1 MAIAHRTIL
10 IALAMAAPLA
20 AMAMADDTPPQPAT
34 VEGSVIN
41 IQNSRAIPRATVT
54 LWRVKGLGSK
64 SARADGNGH
73 FIFEYVEPGTYRLMA
88 EHQGF
93 FADERRRES
102 QPVLEVA
109 AGDHVRNMG
118 VRLVPAAIISGE
130 VLDEYSEPVQ
140 NVAIKLLAMRMRLGQ
155 MYLSPAGN
163 ATTDDR
169 GEYRI
174 AGLHPGKYYV
184 VAEYKSQQVTSD
196 AIKTS
201 ISEKL
206 VEHSQAGGTSR
217 GNVLKL
223 DVVPETAEPPFTYP
237 SMFYPGTGDF
247 QQAQAIGL
255 NPGDE
260 VAANF
265 LLVSTPVVSIRGRVM
280 NGMTSQPPKGASV
293 AAFWTTYME
302 GEGMP
307 ARVSSEDGT
316 FEIRGLAP
324 GTYTVRAN
332 FNEDK
337 QTYEGEETIEV
348 GDQGAQN
355 VQIAALPDFAAAGH
369 VTIAEAKNAIA
380 RVLVEF
386 AGEGTMPRV
395 MARASYPDYKFDA
408 QLRPERRYR
417 AAVRNLPEDYYL
429 KSLAISGH
437 DVPPDNVMVS
447 GTRGEME
454 IVLSPTGARI
464 EGTLLDAKEEPTRG
478 SILLVPD
485 TPEPGPPDLFR
496 RTSADSK
503 GKFTLR
509 GVAPGS
515 YRLVALE
522 SVSLETEINDPD
534 FFRTI
539 GNRGQGLTVE
549 ESGKYTVSLK
559 LDNAENH
566 LADGSLAQGGKRD
579 SF

>member
-1 MAIAHRTIL
+1 MAIAPRTIL
-10 IALAMAAPLA
+10 IALAMAVPLA
-20 AMAMADDTPPQPAT
+20 AMAMADDTPKAAT

-102 QPVLEVA
+102 EPVFEVA
-109 AGDHVRNMG
+109 AGDHVRNMP

-130 VLDEYSEPVQ
+130 VRDEYSDPVQ

-184 VAEYKSQQVTSD
+184 VAEYKSQQVMVD
-196 AIKTS
+196 AVKTA
-201 ISEKL
+201 IAEKL
-206 VEHSQAGGTSR
+206 VEQTQAGGKSH

-223 DVVPETAEPPFTYP
+223 DVVPETPEPAYTYP
-237 SMFYPGTGDF
+237 PMFYPATGDF
-247 QQAQAIGL
+247 RQAQAISL

-260 VAANF
+260 VPANF
-265 LLVSTPVVSIRGRVM
+265 LLISTPVVSIRGRVT
-280 NGMTSQPPKGASV
+280 NGMTGRPPTGASV
-293 AAFWTTYME
+293 AAFWTPYME

-337 QTYEGEETIEV
+337 QTYEGEGTVEV
-348 GDQGAQN
+348 GNQGAQN
-355 VQIAALPDFAAAGH
+355 VQIAALPDFAASGH
-369 VTIAEAKNAIA
+369 VTIVDTKVPMA

-395 MARASYPDYKFDA
+395 MARAGYPDYKFDA

-437 DVPPDNVMVS
+437 DVPPDNVVVS
-447 GTRGEME
+447 GIGGQME

-464 EGTLLDAKEEPTRG
+464 EGILFDAKEEPTRG

-485 TPEPGPPDLFR
+485 ASEPGPPDLFR
-496 RTSADSK
+496 RAGADSK

-534 FFRTI
+534 FLRTI
-539 GNRGQGLTVE
+539 GNRGQALIVE

-559 LDNAENH
+559 LDGAE
-566 LADGSLAQGGKRD
+566 SK
-579 SF
+579 

>member
-1 MAIAHRTIL
+1 
-10 IALAMAAPLA
+10 MAAPLA
-20 AMAMADDTPPQPAT
+20 AMASTDDDTPPKPAT

-54 LWRVKGLGSK
+54 LWRVKGMGSK

-102 QPVLEVA
+102 QPVFEVA
-109 AGDHVRNMG
+109 AGDHVRNIP

-130 VLDEYSEPVQ
+130 VRDEYSEPVQ

-155 MYLSPAGN
+155 MVLSPAGN
-163 ATTDDR
+163 AMTDDR

-184 VAEYKSQQVTSD
+184 VAEYNSQQKTVEAVRT
-196 AIKTS
+196 AIA
-201 ISEKL
+201 EKL
-206 VEHSQAGGTSR
+206 VERTQAGDTSR

-237 SMFYPGTGDF
+237 SMFYPATGDF
-247 QQAQAIGL
+247 RQAQAISL

-260 VAANF
+260 APANF
-265 LLVSTPVVSIRGRVM
+265 LLISTPVVSIRGRIM
-280 NGMTSQPPKGASV
+280 NGMTGRSPTDASV
-293 AAFWTTYME
+293 AAFWTPYMQ

-307 ARVSSEDGT
+307 ARVSSDGT

-324 GTYTVRAN
+324 GTYTVRAA
-332 FNEDK
+332 FAEDK
-337 QTYEGEETIEV
+337 QTYEGEETVEV
-348 GDQGAQN
+348 GNQGAQN
-355 VQIAALPDFAAAGH
+355 VQIAALPDFAASGH
-369 VTIAEAKNAIA
+369 VTLILTKIPIA
-380 RVLVEF
+380 RVVVEF
-386 AGEGTMPRV
+386 AGEGNMPRV
-395 MARASYPDYKFDA
+395 MANANYPEYKFDA

-437 DVPPDNVMVS
+437 DVPPDNVVVS
-447 GTRGEME
+447 GVRGEME

-485 TPEPGPPDLFR
+485 IPEPGPPDLFR

-534 FFRTI
+534 FQRMI
-539 GNRGQGLTVE
+539 GNQGQGLIVE

-559 LDNAENH
+559 LQ
-566 LADGSLAQGGKRD
+566 SRD
-579 SF
+579 DR